1 MRKLLGLAAL
11 SLLGS
16 SFLPTPVFAQQ
27 PAVLHVNRTDSTCA
41 GQSPCFKTIQ
51 AAINAAHAGDAI
63 EIQAG
68 TYPEQLSITGKN
80 NFPGAT
86 ETDRIIIE
94 TDPATQPGEVVLT
107 GAPGACTGNYAIR
120 LQQSKFITIR
130 SLTITGT
137 GGQAI
142 SLLGG
147 NNQNQDIHIELNRI
161 FANGSGSCNGG
172 ITVARGN
179 LGTLIVNNLI
189 YANGRNGISFIDAD
203 GGPHYIINNT
213 IYGNQWNG
221 VDVARNH
228 TTTLANNI
236 INNNGTA
243 SGTTGGRFGVR
254 REGSTSPQPAGIKL
268 LNNLICGNT
277 QGQVTAEVLDAT
289 DSSNFTPLGNEG
301 PGVGALPGC
310 EAPANLF
317 TDVDGPDNVSD
328 TTDDDF
334 SLKLNSL
341 AIDVGMDPRT
351 LGFNP
356 SYNPIFEA
364 DFVIEGIRPADGN
377 ADGITVFDAG
387 AFEFISPNQAPIAHA
402 GIDRTVILG
411 SLVNLDGSA
420 SFDPDGNA
428 ITYQWTQTGGPV
440 VSLSSPTVVNPA
452 FTAPAVQTPTVLVFQ
467 LTVSDGFAS
476 SSATVRITV
485 EKPNSPPML
494 TPIGSKTVSVG
505 DTLTFSVNATD
516 PENDPL
522 TFSVAPLPLPA
533 NASFDTNTR
542 VFTFTPLASQAG
554 SFNLTFAVSDG
565 RGGTA
570 LETITVTVTSG
581 LSIAITSPTNG
592 ATVPAGS
599 LIVRG
604 TVQTSGGE
612 TGVTVNGFPAGVQGN
627 NFTAL
632 VFVAPDTTSLT
643 ATAVSRS
650 GATATHMIAVTV
662 SATAPSPILLHTS
675 PTNGAAPLTVEFS
688 LFGDVQITQVT
699 LDADGDG
706 IVDFSGSQLAQHS
719 FTFNQPGTYVATA
732 IAADAQGVQ
741 LAANAVVQVL
751 DPAQLDTVLQVRW
764 AAMKD
769 ALRIGNIGAAL
780 NEIATR
786 SRPRY
791 EEAFQLIASQLQN
804 VDQILTNPTL
814 VRIGNFSATYEAA
827 RIDDGVEMSFEIR
840 FAIDGDGLWRIEAF

>member
-1 MRKLLGLAAL
+1 MV
-11 SLLGS
+11 S
-16 SFLPTPVFAQQ
+16 
-27 PAVLHVNRTDSTCA
+27 
-41 GQSPCFKTIQ
+41 QSP
-51 AAINAAHAGDAI
+51 AAI
-63 EIQAG
+63 
-68 TYPEQLSITGKN
+68 P
-80 NFPGAT
+80 
-86 ETDRIIIE
+86 
-94 TDPATQPGEVVLT
+94 
-107 GAPGACTGNYAIR
+107 
-120 LQQSKFITIR
+120 
-130 SLTITGT
+130 
-137 GGQAI
+137 
-142 SLLGG
+142 
-147 NNQNQDIHIELNRI
+147 
-161 FANGSGSCNGG
+161 
-172 ITVARGN
+172 
-179 LGTLIVNNLI
+179 GTLIVNNLI

-213 IYGNQWNG
+213 IHGNQWNG

-228 TTTLANNI
+228 TITLANNI

-328 TTDDDF
+328 TADDDF

-377 ADGITVFDAG
+377 ADGIAVFDAG

-402 GIDRTVILG
+402 GIDRTVLSE

-452 FTAPAVQTPTVLVFQ
+452 FTAPTVQIPTVLVFQ

-485 EKPNSPPML
+485 EKPNLPPVL

-505 DTLTFSVNATD
+505 DTLNFTVNATD
-516 PENDPL
+516 PDNDPL
-522 TFSVAPLPLPA
+522 TYSVSPLPLPV

-542 VFTFTPLASQAG
+542 VFTFTPIASQAG
-554 SFNLTFAVSDG
+554 SFNLAFAVGDG

-570 LETITVTVTSG
+570 SETVTITVTSG

-592 ATVPAGS
+592 TTVSAGS

-604 TVQTSGGE
+604 TVSYPNNSE
-612 TGVTVNGFPAGVQGN
+612 VGVTVNGFPAGVQGN
-627 NFTAL
+627 AFTAW
-632 VFVAPDTTSLT
+632 VMVTPATTSLT
-643 ATAVSRS
+643 ATATTAS
-650 GATATHMIAVTV
+650 GASASQTINLVV
-662 SATAPSPILLHTS
+662 SGAASSAGDLFAS
-675 PTNGAAPLTVEFS
+675 PTGGVAPLTVKFS
-688 LFGDVQITQVT
+688 LRVNTNVTQVA
-699 LDADGDG
+699 LDADSDG
-706 IVDFSGSQLAQHS
+706 VVDFTGEALEQ
-719 FTFNQPGTYVATA
+719 QPFVYTHPGVYIATATA
-732 IAADAQGVQ
+732 IDAQGAQRSSNV
-741 LAANAVVQVL
+741 VVQVL
-751 DPAQLDTVLQVRW
+751 DRSQLDALLQSRW
-764 AAMKD
+764 SLLRD
-769 ALRIGNIGAAL
+769 ALIARDIPRAL
-780 NEIATR
+780 D
-786 SRPRY
+786 
-791 EEAFQLIASQLQN
+791 QLIAAERERYGALFNQLG
-804 VDQILTNPTL
+804 DLLTNLGADMPTL
-814 VRIGNFSATYEAA
+814 QAIYLDAGHAKYRLRREQTVGGIPTPITYYVYFSIDSDGIW
-827 RIDDGVEMSFEIR
+827 RIDSF
-840 FAIDGDGLWRIEAF
+840 